1 MRVPLRPSTELTG
14 DKMQKVAII
23 GAGRVGETTA
33 QILAEQ
39 EICREVVLI
48 DIRED
53 VPQGVALD
61 IFQTAP
67 FFEFDTRVT
76 GSNDPAAMQDANVV
90 VITAG
95 VPRKPG
101 MSRSDVLDTNVEVID
116 GITGDIQR
124 YAPEAIVIVVTN
136 PVDVLTYRVWQ
147 LTGWPRERVIGQAG
161 VLDASR
167 MAAFIALET
176 GFSTRDI
183 TTIVLGGHG
192 DSMVPV
198 PRFCTVNGIPVDH
211 FVAPERLDEIVQ
223 RTRGGGAEILALRK
237 NSSAYDAPG
246 ASVAAMIDAI
256 SHHRNR
262 LMPCVAL
269 LDGEYGERDIAMG
282 VPCILSNTGLQ
293 RIIELD
299 LNETESTMFRESAA
313 GVRADIQ
320 RMKSPR

>member
-1 MRVPLRPSTELTG
+1 
-14 DKMQKVAII
+14 MQKVAII

-33 QILAEQ
+33 QILAER
-39 EICREVVLI
+39 EACREVVLI

-67 FFEFDTRVT
+67 FFKFDTRVS
-76 GSNDPAAMQDANVV
+76 GSNDPAAMQDADVV

-95 VPRKPG
+95 VARKPG
-101 MSRSDVLDTNVEVID
+101 MSRSDVLDTNVKVID
-116 GITGDIQR
+116 GIVADVVK
-124 YAPEAIVIVVTN
+124 YAPEAIVIMVTN

-183 TTIVLGGHG
+183 TTLVLGGHG

-198 PRFCTVNGIPVDH
+198 TRLCTINGIPVSQ
-211 FVAPERLDEIVQ
+211 FINQKRLDEIVQ

-237 NSSAYDAPG
+237 ISSAYDAPG
-246 ASVAAMIDAI
+246 ASVAAMVGAI
-256 SHHRNR
+256 SHNRNR
-262 LMPCVAL
+262 LLPCVAML
-269 LDGEYGERDIAMG
+269 EGEYGETDIAMG
-282 VPCILSNTGLQ
+282 VPCLLNETGMS
-293 RIIELD
+293 RVIELD
-299 LNETESTMFRESAA
+299 LTAEEKAMFAESAGA
-313 GVRADIQ
+313 VRADI
-320 RMKSPR
+320 KLLSKP

>member
-1 MRVPLRPSTELTG
+1 
-14 DKMQKVAII
+14 MQKVAIV

-39 EICREVVLI
+39 ETCREVVLI

-101 MSRSDVLDTNVEVID
+101 MSRSDVLDINVEVID
-116 GITGDIQR
+116 QIIGDVMK
-124 YAPEAIVIVVTN
+124 YAPEAIVIMVTN

-147 LTGWPRERVIGQAG
+147 RTGWERERVIGQAG

-167 MAAFIALET
+167 MAAFIAMET

-192 DSMVPV
+192 DTMVPV
-198 PRFCTVNGIPVDH
+198 PRFCTVNGIPVGH
-211 FVAPERLDEIVQ
+211 FIAPNRLDEIVQ

-262 LMPCVAL
+262 LMPCVAIL
-269 LDGEYGERDIAMG
+269 QGEYGEDDIAMG
-282 VPCILSNTGLQ
+282 VPCLLSNHGLSQ
-293 RIIELD
+293 VIDLD
-299 LNETESTMFRESAA
+299 LNDEEKRMFRESAA
-313 GVRADIQ
+313 SVRADIQ
-320 RMKSPR
+320 RMKPAPKP